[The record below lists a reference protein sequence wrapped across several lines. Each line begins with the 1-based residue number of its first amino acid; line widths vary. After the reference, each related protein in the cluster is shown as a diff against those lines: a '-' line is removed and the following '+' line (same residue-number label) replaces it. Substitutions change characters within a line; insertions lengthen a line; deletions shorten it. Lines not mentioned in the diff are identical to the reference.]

1 VHQRA
6 RACAEHLKALQLEDD
21 SGALVRFCQRCSKWE
36 PLAAFEVRS
45 TRAEAQRADAPL
57 QPRGRTAVGTI
68 RPKLVHRPAPT
79 THASL
84 FCRLLCQGVKRTC
97 TAQLLVHNERR
108 RAEYARSKASAVR
121 TGAAQ
126 TQQEPA
132 GAMPALAQPTAAMI
146 QQYVAAA
153 VAAATS
159 AQAAAQV
166 QVAQSAVQHHAT
178 AAATAQQLTQV
189 APPGQPQAA
198 ALAAAAAALQN
209 GGAGGEVGPN
219 GFQAALAG
227 MLVGLLSNGAQPQQ
241 QQAPAP
247 TVTPELWQQLMAQQR
262 PQ

>member
-1 VHQRA
+1 MHQRA

-36 PLAAFEVRS
+36 PLTAFEVRS
-45 TRAEAQRADAPL
+45 PRAAAQAARAQRTR
-57 QPRGRTAVGTI
+57 RGRTAVGTI
-68 RPKLVHRPAPT
+68 RPKVCIDRLRASRRSPAP
-79 THASL
+79 
-84 FCRLLCQGVKRTC
+84 QGVKRTC

-121 TGAAQ
+121 SGAQQ
-126 TQQEPA
+126 TQQLPQA
-132 GAMPALAQPTAAMI
+132 DQGAMPGLAQPTAAMI

-166 QVAQSAVQHHAT
+166 QVAPAAAQHH
-178 AAATAQQLTQV
+178 ATAQQLTQV

-209 GGAGGEVGPN
+209 GGAGGAEVGPN

-227 MLVGLLSNGAQPQQ
+227 MLVGLLSNGAQQPQQ
-241 QQAPAP
+241 ATQQPAP
-247 TVTPELWQQLMAQQR
+247 TVTPEIWQQLMAQQR